1 MKKKLC
7 LFVAIM
13 VVVLAACLLL
23 VGCAPNDGGSNGDET
38 SKGNETVVYKTPQE
52 LLNNFY
58 IQKSNTIVYSMTT
71 AGTTI
76 NSTIAMYE
84 NTFVVK
90 NNDVV
95 STYYEY
101 INNSLV
107 KYRIRND
114 EVTTSTFTKEQ
125 LAEQIGEVSSDKYLN
140 NIFVKFILIYDMD
153 SQLQTYLD
161 AVKNTNNFELKDG
174 WYVGKV
180 DTSAKSFSYK
190 ITEGQLE
197 IKFTMDESTS
207 VSFTLKNGAEK
218 ITIPENIKNSNN

>member
-52 LLNNFY
+52 FLNNFY

-125 LAEQIGEVSSDKYLN
+125 LAEQIGEVSSH
-140 NIFVKFILIYDMD
+140 
-153 SQLQTYLD
+153 
-161 AVKNTNNFELKDG
+161 
-174 WYVGKV
+174 
-180 DTSAKSFSYK
+180 
-190 ITEGQLE
+190 
-197 IKFTMDESTS
+197 
-207 VSFTLKNGAEK
+207 
-218 ITIPENIKNSNN
+218 

>member
-23 VGCAPNDGGSNGDET
+23 VGCDPNDGGSNSDET

-52 LLNNFY
+52 FLNNFY
-58 IQKSNTIVYSMTT
+58 TQKSNTIVYSMTT

-101 INNSLV
+101 ANNSLV
-107 KYRIRND
+107 TYRIRND

-125 LAEQIGEVSSDKYLN
+125 LDEQIGEVSSDKYLN

-161 AVKNTNNFELKDG
+161 AVKTTNNFELKDG

-180 DTSAKSFSYK
+180 DTSANSFSYK

-207 VSFTLKNGAEK
+207 VSFILKNGAEK
-218 ITIPENIKNSNN
+218 ITIPENIRNSNN

>member
-23 VGCAPNDGGSNGDET
+23 VGCDPNDGGSNADET

-52 LLNNFY
+52 FLNNFY
-58 IQKSNTIVYSMTT
+58 TQKSNTIVYSMTT

-101 INNSLV
+101 ANNSLV

-125 LAEQIGEVSSDKYLN
+125 LDEQIGEVSSDKYLN

-161 AVKNTNNFELKDG
+161 AVKTTNNFELKDG

-180 DTSAKSFSYK
+180 DTSANSFSYK

-207 VSFTLKNGAEK
+207 VSFILKNGAEK